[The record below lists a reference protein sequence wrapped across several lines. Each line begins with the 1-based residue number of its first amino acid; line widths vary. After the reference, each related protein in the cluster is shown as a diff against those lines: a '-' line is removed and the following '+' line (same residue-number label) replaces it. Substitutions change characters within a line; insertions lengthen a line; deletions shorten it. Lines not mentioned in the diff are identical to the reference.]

1 MIGLHMKVSELFS
14 GVWIGSPLKLRDLY
28 SAADLKDVMDK
39 PATAQTVTLKNAQ
52 TGEVVGYRTIY
63 QK

>member
-1 MIGLHMKVSELFS
+1 MKVSELFS
-14 GVWIGSPLKLRDLY
+14 GVWIGTPLKLRDLY
-28 SAADLKDVMDK
+28 SVTDLRDVLQK
-39 PATAQTVTLKNAQ
+39 PATAQTVTIKNSQ